1 MMTGLNF
8 FIMENLLPKGKDL
21 KTSHNKE

>member
-1 MMTGLNF
+1 MTVLNF